1 MMLNLNLE
9 QKVGVV
15 VAGGDPGWSFSF
27 GLAQAKRAEQS
38 DNEDQAQFAKHNSS

>member
-1 MMLNLNLE
+1 MVLDLNLK

-27 GLAQAKRAEQS
+27 GLRRTEGTRQNYGDK
-38 DNEDQAQFAKHNSS
+38 QFS